1 MKEFKVRYGC
11 ISDLDSIEEIEKLS
25 FGSESYPRSFLL
37 RLLREGQTLIVEYDD
52 RIVGY
57 ISYIHL
63 GFIAR
68 IISIAVHPSYRRMG
82 LGESLLREAIEDMKR
97 LGVRKVL
104 LEVKVDNKA
113 AINLYSKV
121 GFKINSILKGYYNGG
136 DGYSMYMDICG

>member
-1 MKEFKVRYGC
+1 MKEFRVRYGC
-11 ISDLDSIEEIEKLS
+11 ISDLDSIEEIERLS
-25 FGSESYPRSFLL
+25 FGSKSYPRSLLLHLL
-37 RLLREGQTLIVEYDD
+37 RDGQTLIVEYDD

-57 ISYIHL
+57 VSYTHL

-68 IISIAVHPSYRRMG
+68 IISIAVHPNYRRMG

-121 GFKINSILKGYYNGG
+121 GFKVNSILKGYYNGE
-136 DGYSMYMDICG
+136 DGYLMCMDIR